1 MEGPLSRLS
10 LVYDITGDG
19 KNLIKFSASRYG
31 SQSGFGMAGFINPVG
46 WTEIDVIWQDLNDDG
61 TVTRER
67 ALWPELG

>member
-31 SQSGFGMAGFINPVG
+31 SQSGFGMAEVHQSGG
-46 WTEIDVIWQDLNDDG
+46 LDRDRRDRQDL
-61 TVTRER
+61 R
-67 ALWPELG
+67 